1 MKQTVFALF
10 LLVLVGC
17 ASSSVLDVASD
28 TIQISTSAAPV
39 CGQSGA
45 QAVASKRAAIETLKR
60 GYDGYIIIDGD
71 YENNVRV
78 VGRTPV
84 TANTQTT
91 GMINGYGNQA
101 TYSGQ
106 STTNYSGGYPIIGG
120 RHQQALTIR
129 MFRQGDPGS
138 ERAVNAKQVLGP
150 EWQKEM
156 ESSSRGTC

>member
-1 MKQTVFALF
+1 MKQTVFAGF
-10 LLVLVGC
+10 LLVLAGS

-45 QAVASKRAAIETLKR
+45 QAVASKSAAIETLKR
-60 GYDGYIIIDGD
+60 GYDGYIIVDGD
-71 YENNVRV
+71 YQNNVRV

-91 GMINGYGNQA
+91 GTINDYGNQA
-101 TYSGQ
+101 TNSGQ
-106 STTNYSGGYPIIGG
+106 STTNYSGGYPIVGG
-120 RHQQALTIR
+120 RHQQAITIR
-129 MFRQGDPGS
+129 MFREGDPGS

-150 EWQKEM
+150 DWKEQLQ
-156 ESSSRGTC
+156 SNSRGTC